1 MYEMYEIDVHLIKND
16 TYLLKWIVEMQNDRF
31 YFYSKSRDAKPGKG
45 TNEYVQDGSVYEE
58 LGKIKD
64 WRKVLSNFHL
74 CPFEYGGYT
83 YNTIE
88 HVFQAKKIELVD
100 AEKALWFTLES
111 GHEIGQGDGQVAQKN
126 RKLVKLN
133 QDELR
138 EWGKIKD
145 RIMFEA
151 AVQKYNSC
159 VMANM
164 VLKATKNAEL
174 WHVVARSKPVRF
186 VHLEI
191 IRETL

>member
-1 MYEMYEIDVHLIKND
+1 MG
-16 TYLLKWIVEMQNDRF
+16 DRF

-45 TNEYVQDGSVYEE
+45 TNEYVHDSSVYEK

-74 CPFEYGGYT
+74 YPFEYEGYT

-111 GHEIGQGDGQVAQKN
+111 GHEIGQGDGEVARKN
-126 RKLVKLN
+126 RKLVTLN

-145 RIMFEA
+145 QIMFEA
-151 AVQKYNSC
+151 EVHKYKSC
-159 VMANM
+159 VLARH
-164 VLKATKNAEL
+164 VLEETKNAEL
-174 WHVVARSKPVRF
+174 WHVVPRSKPIRF
-186 VHLEI
+186 IHLEI
-191 IRETL
+191 IREKL